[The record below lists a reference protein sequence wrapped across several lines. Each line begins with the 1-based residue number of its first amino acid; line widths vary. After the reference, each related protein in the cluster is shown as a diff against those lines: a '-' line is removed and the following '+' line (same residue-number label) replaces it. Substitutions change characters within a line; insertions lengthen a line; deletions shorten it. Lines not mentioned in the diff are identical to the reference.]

1 MKAGTYTIQAV
12 TNKGISLGGSVSAVI
27 SRSIID
33 LDSFTVK
40 SAANAATKGNLLT
53 DNNGFGVDTVASKYT
68 DLYVSKDGGLTF
80 TQVSSTGT
88 TITAKYG
95 EMVVKSDG
103 SYTYSLKDTNLTSG
117 AAEQFTYKLV
127 APNGDISAATLTIKA
142 GVNFTGSVGNDEI
155 TSTAGND
162 QFNTKA
168 GIDTVIYK
176 VLDQADATGG
186 NGHDTWNDFNASV
199 GDKVNIKALLQGQNV
214 NQSNIDQFVSVK
226 SDGKGNTVISID
238 RDGTGSKFGDKVELL
253 TLKNTDVTLQ
263 DLIDHNQLLY

>member
-1 MKAGTYTIQAV
+1 M
-12 TNKGISLGGSVSAVI
+12 
-27 SRSIID
+27 
-33 LDSFTVK
+33 
-40 SAANAATKGNLLT
+40 T
-53 DNNGFGVDTVASKYT
+53 DKV
-68 DLYVSKDGGLTF
+68 
-80 TQVSSTGT
+80 
-88 TITAKYG
+88 
-95 EMVVKSDG
+95 
-103 SYTYSLKDTNLTSG
+103 
-117 AAEQFTYKLV
+117 
-127 APNGDISAATLTIKA
+127 
-142 GVNFTGSVGNDEI
+142 
-155 TSTAGND
+155 GND

-186 NGHDTWNDFNASV
+186 NGHDTWNDFNSSV